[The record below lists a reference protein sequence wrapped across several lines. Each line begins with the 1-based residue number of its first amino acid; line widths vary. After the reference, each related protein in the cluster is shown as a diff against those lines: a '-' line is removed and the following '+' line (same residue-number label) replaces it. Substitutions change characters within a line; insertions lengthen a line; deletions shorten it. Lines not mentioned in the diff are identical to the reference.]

1 MSTRLQHNMDKKAPA
16 QRLSSLSPVALVV
29 MGLVGAAD
37 ALASV
42 REALQQSHAAVD
54 GTLSAKTT
62 VMDYNAVAS
71 LVQALVREGV
81 APEEAALQVQFA
93 LQGPNP
99 LAALSAL
106 VASVAEQAGAESAQD
121 TVSLPALVDALSQHV
136 AELTENGQ
144 PFDLAMLQDVVPAS
158 SGFAQADLTQ
168 ALEAYKDLEQ
178 GVGAAQRGG
187 NPEVAQSQIDLL
199 LAQASQA
206 GAAVATDAGAATA
219 ATATG
224 AASGAAALGAMSAA
238 QAIALVGLAAVAG
251 GALDSGSSSAATTS
265 DSSSGNVVKGPI
277 TGATVFRD
285 LNGNYILDSG
295 ESSATTTTGGAY
307 TLSGSGGKIVA
318 TGGTDSTTNLAF
330 TGMLAAPAGATVVT
344 PLTTL
349 LAANSS
355 LTAADLKAALGL
367 TVDPLSF
374 NPFATGVNAAD
385 ALKAEGAAA
394 QVNTILTSLAV
405 TVNGASGGTVSLAE
419 AVSAVANK
427 LGAQV
432 ATQAAT
438 LKTNSAAG
446 TLNLGSD
453 ALFTTLVSDV
463 RTAVASKVTL
473 SDSDFST
480 VVASAKAT
488 NATIADVVS
497 SNGSLTTIANTLK
510 SAQGTAPVANSSL
523 LPDVTV
529 AEDAALSGTG
539 GTGSLTTLPSS
550 FTATNIDRANL
561 LKFFDND
568 SSTVGKAPTLT
579 FDMTG
584 YSVTDSG
591 TSSLDLVVSLQKAAF
606 AGRDLTV
613 TLNDVKLDAATA
625 SGSTTLTLPSQT
637 LSATLKMGSVALGT
651 FSFSNVD
658 SDALTLNS
666 GSNTV
671 GASPS
676 FSLKLDSLFAKMTN
690 GVGDVLDLTTLSN
703 KALVALG
710 GALVVGTLDDLTPAS
725 IVTKLKSLITLPA
738 SVDTVSE
745 LVTLAK
751 NVVDFP
757 EVSSLKISDLL
768 GQIPSGSTKTL
779 LLAAASRANVDVTSA
794 TSDTV
799 SSALTKFSTAFGT
812 YKLSDLS
819 TLLSNGL
826 GLEQGADIVSVAKEL
841 VVAALNQAEGLTAEQ
856 ILDKAI
862 GALIDVNNGDLRAL
876 LAGIDYQSI
885 LGSQTDALNV
895 LNNIVQHGTVKYVD
909 LINLGAHTLL
919 SSDAT
924 MVVQVNDF
932 KNLAVTSGSVAQTS
946 LQVSVPIGSAA
957 TFTPPSN
964 GLGIPTGAFT
974 DADTA
979 DVLKYT
985 ATLESGAALP
995 SWLTFNGLT
1004 KSFTGTPTND
1014 HVGDL
1019 SIKITAIDPA
1029 GNTASDVFKL
1039 TVTNVN
1045 DAPQLV
1051 SGATTTATAVEFATA
1066 SFDVAKAFKDI
1077 DVGDTLTYSAASG
1090 TTLPTGWT
1098 LSSAGVLSGTAPVN
1112 NTDSNATQTIKITAT
1127 DKANA
1132 SVTQDFVLTVTND
1145 TTAPAKPALALER
1158 DNGTASSTDGIT
1170 SNGTINVTGLETGAT
1185 WAYSLTNGSTW
1196 ALGSGTSFV
1205 VPVGTYAAQS
1215 VQVRQT
1221 DLAGNVSEVAK
1232 YTGALDIRTAPV
1244 TPTVSL
1250 ATPDSGTT
1258 DDGVTN
1264 SGVVNVGQLLTSSGA
1279 SWQYSVNSGST
1290 WSSGTGSSFT
1300 LADGAYVANQVQVR
1314 QSDGN
1319 FESLYGK
1326 IAAAVTIDS
1335 AKPVLTLAAP
1345 TVNTS
1350 TGVFTYTFTSNEA
1363 LTGFDLSDITV
1374 TGGVKGNALT
1384 TSDNKTFTL
1393 EVTPI
1398 ASSAATATA
1407 ADLIVAVAATA
1418 ATDAAGNSLS
1428 AAASV
1433 ANSILF
1439 GTSANQTITGT
1450 ASADTIYG
1458 GGGTDIINA
1467 GAGNDAI
1474 MGGSGNDVISGGAG
1488 ADKIDLRAGGADVL
1502 KLDAAA
1508 DSPVTG
1514 SDTIAGFSSGDKI
1527 DLSAILKASTVGYVG
1542 DITSSALINSGSSTS
1557 SLQFKNVSAL
1567 TYDATEGQTTLSA
1580 DIFYS
1585 GTAPIDYF
1593 EFHLQ
1598 EFGAMQLTFTNP
1610 IGWAGAAT
1618 NGVFAYGR
1626 DWNTSPYSDVTKTTY
1641 NVVNGEK
1648 LTTVTLVLEGNVKS
1662 FLLAFAPDDSVTQTS
1677 VGYVQSDNSASTS
1690 LPAVASPV
1698 PVQVGQSSTAGWLV
1712 DGYLLP
1718 IEETGS
1724 ALTTLGD
1731 NQLRFVQTSTGVDI
1745 QYDTNKSAGTTVP
1758 SSVIHLDGITGFDL
1772 TKTDFTFV

>member
-106 VASVAEQAGAESAQD
+106 VASVVEQAGAESAQD

-144 PFDLAMLQDVVPAS
+144 PFDLAMLQDVVPPS

-168 ALEAYKDLEQ
+168 ALEAFKDLEQ

-199 LAQASQA
+199 LAQATQA

-432 ATQAAT
+432 AAQAAT

-446 TLNLGSD
+446 TLNLSSD

-591 TSSLDLVVSLQKAAF
+591 TSSLDLVVSMQKAAF

-710 GALVVGTLDDLTPAS
+710 GALVVGTLDDLTPAN
-725 IVTKLKSLITLPA
+725 IVTKLKSLITLPS

-751 NVVDFP
+751 NVIDFP
-757 EVSSLKISDLL
+757 QVSSLKISDLL

-924 MVVQVNDF
+924 MVVQATDF
-932 KNLAVTSGSVAQTS
+932 KNLAVTSGGVAQSS
-946 LQVSVPIGSAA
+946 LQVSVPLGSAS

-964 GLGIPTGAFT
+964 GLGIPAGAFT
-974 DADTA
+974 DADA
-979 DVLKYT
+979 NDVLKYT

-995 SWLTFNGLT
+995 SWLTFNGAT

-1014 HVGDL
+1014 NVGSL
-1019 SIKITAIDPA
+1019 NIKITAIDPA

-1051 SGATTTATAVEFATA
+1051 SGAVTTATAVEFAAAT
-1066 SFDVAKAFKDI
+1066 FDVSKAFKDV
-1077 DVGDTLTYSAASG
+1077 DVGDSLTYSAASG

-1098 LSSAGVLSGTAPVN
+1098 LTSAGILSGTAIENTTPN
-1112 NTDSNATQTIKITAT
+1112 NANQTIPQTIKITAT
-1127 DKANA
+1127 DKAGA
-1132 SVTQDFVLTVTND
+1132 SVTQDFTLTVTND
-1145 TTAPAKPALALER
+1145 TTAPVKPTIALER
-1158 DNGTASSTDGIT
+1158 DNGVASNDGIT
-1170 SNGTINVTGLETGAT
+1170 SNGTINVTGLETAATWSYSLNNGAT
-1185 WAYSLTNGSTW
+1185 WA
-1196 ALGSGTSFV
+1196 LGTGTSFI
-1205 VPVGTYAAQS
+1205 VPVGKYDAQF
-1215 VQVRQT
+1215 VQVRQV
-1221 DLAGNVSEVAK
+1221 DQAGNVSEVTK

-1244 TPTVSL
+1244 TPTVTL

-1407 ADLIVAVAATA
+1407 ADLSVAVAATA

-1488 ADKIDLRAGGADVL
+1488 ADKIDLSLGGSDVL
-1502 KLDAAA
+1502 KFEAAT
-1508 DSPVTG
+1508 DSPVSG
-1514 SDTIAGFSSGDKI
+1514 SDSVAGFTAGDKI
-1527 DLSAILKASTVGYVG
+1527 DLSAILGSAGIGYTGENSVPTGAS
-1542 DITSSALINSGSSTS
+1542 SSP
-1557 SLQFKNVSAL
+1557 F
-1567 TYDATEGQTTLSA
+1567 TLSNVA
-1580 DIFYS
+1580 ISNGIASVDIIYS
-1585 GTAPIDYF
+1585 GTALLTEGRISID
-1593 EFHLQ
+1593 LLVPSSVTNISLSNKATDWLIDGNATTGLIGGVVSGDT
-1598 EFGAMQLTFTNP
+1598 GATVLATGTKFVTVSFAVPTSTSAFIYAVESAKVNEVEVAAPLTKLLGTTSTAQSGYYTIVDDGTALGTVGDNEIHFANNP
-1610 IGWAGAAT
+1610 T
-1618 NGVFAYGR
+1618 
-1626 DWNTSPYSDVTKTTY
+1626 TKT
-1641 NVVNGEK
+1641 
-1648 LTTVTLVLEGNVKS
+1648 
-1662 FLLAFAPDDSVTQTS
+1662 
-1677 VGYVQSDNSASTS
+1677 
-1690 LPAVASPV
+1690 
-1698 PVQVGQSSTAGWLV
+1698 
-1712 DGYLLP
+1712 
-1718 IEETGS
+1718 
-1724 ALTTLGD
+1724 
-1731 NQLRFVQTSTGVDI
+1731 VDI
-1745 QYDTNKSAGTTVP
+1745 RYDTNKAAGTT
-1758 SSVIHLDGITGFDL
+1758 SASDIIHLDGITGIDL

>member
-1 MSTRLQHNMDKKAPA
+1 MSTRLQHNMDKKAPT

-168 ALEAYKDLEQ
+168 ALEAYKALEQ

-187 NPEVAQSQIDLL
+187 NPEVAQNQIDLL
-199 LAQASQA
+199 LAQATQA

-265 DSSSGNVVKGPI
+265 ESSSGNVVKGPI

-295 ESSATTTTGGAY
+295 ESSATTSTGGAY

-529 AEDAALSGTG
+529 AEDVALSGTG

-568 SSTVGKAPTLT
+568 SGTVGKAPTLT

-591 TSSLDLVVSLQKAAF
+591 TSSLDLVVSMQKAAF

-613 TLNDVKLDAATA
+613 TLNDVKIDAATA

-637 LSATLKMGSVALGT
+637 LSATLKMGSVPLGT

-826 GLEQGADIVSVAKEL
+826 GLEQGTDIVSVAKEL

-946 LQVSVPIGSAA
+946 LQVSVPIGSAT

-1090 TTLPTGWT
+1090 TSLPSGWT
-1098 LSSAGVLSGTAPVN
+1098 LSSAGVLSGAAPVN
-1112 NTDSNATQTIKITAT
+1112 STDSNATQTIKITAT

-1145 TTAPAKPALALER
+1145 TTAPANLTPTLVE
-1158 DNGTASSTDGIT
+1158 DNGTNTTDFITGNGRISINSAALESGAKWFSSVKGVVTEQTGKTYFDLPVGSYTADEVKVYQQDQAGNNSLVQTTLGKALSVVAAPGAPTITFTDSAITTDGVT
-1170 SNGTINVTGLETGAT
+1170 NVKSVSVTLTDSATT
-1185 WAYSLTNGSTW
+1185 WAYSLKGASYVTGT
-1196 ALGSGTSFV
+1196 GTSFNLV
-1205 VPVGTYAAQS
+1205 DGVTYAAGDIKVKQFNAAGISGSLEATNTAAVTVDQTAPTVAIS
-1215 VQVRQT
+1215 VDSIDSNGVYTLKFAFSESVSNFVVDDVGLVGATAGTFSGSGGNYTLLATPNASTTGATMTASVAANVAT
-1221 DLAGNVSEVAK
+1221 DLAGN
-1232 YTGALDIRTAPV
+1232 
-1244 TPTVSL
+1244 
-1250 ATPDSGTT
+1250 
-1258 DDGVTN
+1258 
-1264 SGVVNVGQLLTSSGA
+1264 
-1279 SWQYSVNSGST
+1279 
-1290 WSSGTGSSFT
+1290 
-1300 LADGAYVANQVQVR
+1300 AN
-1314 QSDGN
+1314 
-1319 FESLYGK
+1319 
-1326 IAAAVTIDS
+1326 
-1335 AKPVLTLAAP
+1335 
-1345 TVNTS
+1345 
-1350 TGVFTYTFTSNEA
+1350 
-1363 LTGFDLSDITV
+1363 
-1374 TGGVKGNALT
+1374 
-1384 TSDNKTFTL
+1384 
-1393 EVTPI
+1393 
-1398 ASSAATATA
+1398 
-1407 ADLIVAVAATA
+1407 TA
-1418 ATDAAGNSLS
+1418 ATDLAKYVLY
-1428 AAASV
+1428 
-1433 ANSILF
+1433 
-1439 GTSANQTITGT
+1439 GTT
-1450 ASADTIYG
+1450 SADTLTGSAFAELVYAKDGNDTISAG
-1458 GGGTDIINA
+1458 AGADTIFA
-1467 GAGNDAI
+1467 GAGND
-1474 MGGSGNDVISGGAG
+1474 VITGGAG
-1488 ADKIDLRAGGADVL
+1488 ADAITLGDGVDTI
-1502 KLDAAA
+1502 KLAAA
-1508 DSPVTG
+1508 SDSTASASDTVTG
-1514 SDTIAGFSSGDKI
+1514 FAAGDKI
-1527 DLSAILKASTVGYVG
+1527 DLSTLLGSAGVGYTG
-1542 DITSSALINSGSSTS
+1542 ESSLPSGSANSVFV
-1557 SLQFKNVSAL
+1557 LKNQTVSGL
-1567 TYDATEGQTTLSA
+1567 TASV

-1585 GTAPIDYF
+1585 GSTTYDVSGAEFSFFAPSIVSSYTVENGTSGLDFQTAVG
-1593 EFHLQ
+1593 EFKVVGVDVSPGTIAANTKL
-1598 EFGAMQLTFTNP
+1598 ATVTFTLSS
-1610 IGWAGAAT
+1610 AQT
-1618 NGVFAYGR
+1618 QFVFA
-1626 DWNTSPYSDVTKTTY
+1626 VTKAQID
-1641 NVVNGEK
+1641 G
-1648 LTTVTLVLEGNVKS
+1648 
-1662 FLLAFAPDDSVTQTS
+1662 DSVND
-1677 VGYVQSDNSASTS
+1677 GASGA
-1690 LPAVASPV
+1690 LADKDVPV
-1698 PVQVGQSSTAGWLV
+1698 PVIAGGTSSAITGLYTTK
-1712 DGYLLP
+1712 DD
-1718 IEETGS
+1718 GS
-1724 ALTTLGD
+1724 ALTTVGD
-1731 NQLRFVQTSTGVDI
+1731 NEVHFANNATTGGVDVR
-1745 QYDTNKSAGTTVP
+1745 YDTNKAAGTTLL
-1758 SSVIHLDGITGFDL
+1758 SDIIHLDGITGLDL
-1772 TKTDFTFV
+1772 SKTDFIFV

>member
-1 MSTRLQHNMDKKAPA
+1 MSTRLQQNMDKKASAP
-16 QRLSSLSPVALVV
+16 RLSTISPIALVV

-37 ALASV
+37 ALAGV
-42 REALQQSHAAVD
+42 RQALVQNHDVNNGD
-54 GTLSAKTT
+54 LSGKAT
-62 VMDYNAVAS
+62 VLDYNAVAS
-71 LVQALVREGV
+71 LVQALVREGM

-106 VASVAEQAGAESAQD
+106 VASVTVHSGAESAQD
-121 TVSLPALVDALSQHV
+121 AASLPALVDALTQQV
-136 AELTENGQ
+136 AQLTENGQ
-144 PFDLAMLQDVVPAS
+144 AFDMAMLQDVAPLAN
-158 SGFAQADLTQ
+158 GFAQADLAQ
-168 ALEAYKDLEQ
+168 ALETFKALEQ
-178 GVGAAQRGG
+178 GVGASQRGG
-187 NPEVAQSQIDLL
+187 NAEVAQNQIDML
-199 LAQASQA
+199 LAQATQA
-206 GAAVATDAGAATA
+206 GAAVATDAGAA
-219 ATATG
+219 ATATASG
-224 AASGAAALGAMSAA
+224 AASGAAAAGAMSAA
-238 QAIALVGLAAVAG
+238 QAIALVGFAAAGVAEF
-251 GALDSGSSSAATTS
+251 SSN
-265 DSSSGNVVKGPI
+265 DGQKNESSSGNVVKGPI

-285 LNGNYILDSG
+285 MNGNYIFDSG
-295 ESSATTTTGGAY
+295 ESTATTTTGGAY

-355 LTAADLKAALGL
+355 LTVADLKAALGL

-405 TVNGASGGTVSLAE
+405 TVNGASGGTISLAE

-438 LKTNSAAG
+438 LKTTPGAG
-446 TLNLGSD
+446 TLDLGGN

-463 RTAVASKVTL
+463 KAAVASKVTL
-473 SDSDFST
+473 SDSDFSA

-488 NATIADVVS
+488 NATIASVVS
-497 SNGSLTTIANTLK
+497 SNGSLTAIANTLK
-510 SAQGTAPVANSSL
+510 TAQGTAPAVNSSL

-539 GTGSLTTLPSS
+539 GTGSLSTLPSS

-568 SSTVGKAPTLT
+568 SATVGKAPTLT

-584 YSVTDSG
+584 YAVADSG
-591 TSSLDLVVSLQKAAF
+591 TSSLDLVVSMQKAAF

-613 TLNDVKLDAATA
+613 TLNDVKLDATTVA
-625 SGSTTLTLPSQT
+625 GSTTLTLPSQT
-637 LSATLKMGSVALGT
+637 LSATLKMGSVTLGT

-658 SDALTLNS
+658 SDALTLSS

-671 GASPS
+671 GATPS

-710 GALVVGTLDDLTPAS
+710 GALVVGTLDDLTPAN
-725 IVTKLKSLITLPA
+725 IVTKLKSLITLPS

-751 NVVDFP
+751 NVIDFP
-757 EVSSLKISDLL
+757 QVSSLKISDLL

-794 TSDTV
+794 TSDTI

-826 GLEQGADIVSVAKEL
+826 GLDQGADVVSLAKEL
-841 VVAALNQAEGLTAEQ
+841 VVAALSKAEGLTAEQ

-876 LAGIDYQSI
+876 LAGIDYQSVFGTQI
-885 LGSQTDALNV
+885 DALNV

-909 LINLGAHTLL
+909 LINIGAHTLL

-924 MVVQVNDF
+924 MVVQANDF

-946 LQVSVPIGSAA
+946 LQVSVPIGTAA

-964 GLGIPTGAFT
+964 GLGIPAGAFT

-985 ATLESGAALP
+985 ATLSSGAALP

-1019 SIKITAIDPA
+1019 NIKITAIDPA
-1029 GNTASDVFKL
+1029 GNTVSDVFKL

-1051 SGATTTATAVEFATA
+1051 SGATTAASAVEFAAA
-1066 SFDVAKAFKDI
+1066 SFDVSKAFKDV
-1077 DVGDTLTYSAASG
+1077 DVGDVLTYSAASG
-1090 TTLPTGWT
+1090 TNLPTGWT
-1098 LSSAGVLSGTAPVN
+1098 LTSAGVLSGTAPIN
-1112 NTDSNATQTIKITAT
+1112 NGTSNATQTIKITAT
-1127 DKANA
+1127 DKAGA

-1145 TTAPAKPALALER
+1145 TTAPVKPTLSLER
-1158 DNGTASSTDGIT
+1158 DNGVSASDGVT
-1170 SNGTINVTGLETGAT
+1170 SNGTINITGLETAAT
-1185 WAYSLTNGSTW
+1185 WAYSLTNGATW

-1205 VPVGTYAAQS
+1205 VPVGTYAAQN

-1221 DLAGNVSEVAK
+1221 DQAGNVSEIAK

-1258 DDGVTN
+1258 GDGITN

-1279 SWQYSVNSGST
+1279 SWQYSLNSGST
-1290 WSSGTGSSFT
+1290 WSTGTGSSFT
-1300 LADGAYVANQVQVR
+1300 LADGAYLANQVQVR

-1345 TVNTS
+1345 TVNTT

-1384 TSDNKTFTL
+1384 TADNKTFTL
-1393 EVTPI
+1393 DVTPTS
-1398 ASSAATATA
+1398 SSAATATA
-1407 ADLIVAVAATA
+1407 ADLSVAVAATA

-1458 GGGTDIINA
+1458 GGGADIINA

-1488 ADKIDLRAGGADVL
+1488 ADKIDLSSGGSDVL
-1502 KLDAAA
+1502 KFAAA
-1508 DSPVTG
+1508 TDSPATG
-1514 SDTIAGFSSGDKI
+1514 ADSVAGFASGDKI
-1527 DLSAILKASTVGYVG
+1527 DLSAILGSAGIAYTGENSVPAGSADSLFTLVAKPITNGIASVDIIYNGNAILGDASLDVDFLVPTGVTAMTVPTKASGWLIDSYV
-1542 DITSSALINSGSSTS
+1542 STG
-1557 SLQFKNVSAL
+1557 V
-1567 TYDATEGQTTLSA
+1567 
-1580 DIFYS
+1580 I
-1585 GTAPIDYF
+1585 
-1593 EFHLQ
+1593 
-1598 EFGAMQLTFTNP
+1598 
-1610 IGWAGAAT
+1610 AG
-1618 NGVFAYGR
+1618 
-1626 DWNTSPYSDVTKTTY
+1626 
-1641 NVVNGEK
+1641 VVVDEP
-1648 LTTVTLVLEGNVKS
+1648 TVTVLAKGATFATVS
-1662 FLLAFAPDDSVTQTS
+1662 FAVPTTTTSFIFAVESIKLNDVSVLTPQTKLI
-1677 VGYVQSDNSASTS
+1677 GTT
-1690 LPAVASPV
+1690 
-1698 PVQVGQSSTAGWLV
+1698 STAQTGYYTVV
-1712 DGYLLP
+1712 DDG
-1718 IEETGS
+1718 
-1724 ALTTLGD
+1724 TTLGTVGD
-1731 NQLRFVQTSTGVDI
+1731 NEIHFANNATTKTVDI
-1745 QYDTNKSAGTTVP
+1745 RYDTNKAAGTT
-1758 SSVIHLDGITGFDL
+1758 SASDIIHLDGITGIDL

>member
-37 ALASV
+37 ALASL
-42 REALQQSHAAVD
+42 RDALSHSQASAE
-54 GTLSAKTT
+54 GITSAKTT

-106 VASVAEQAGAESAQD
+106 VASVSAQAGAELTQD
-121 TVSLPALVDALSQHV
+121 ALSLTALVDALSHQV
-136 AELTENGQ
+136 AQLTENGQ
-144 PFDLAMLQDVVPAS
+144 SFDVAMLQDFAPQAT
-158 SGFAQADLTQ
+158 GFAQADLAQ
-168 ALEAYKDLEQ
+168 ALETFKALEQ
-178 GVGAAQRGG
+178 GVGASQRGG
-187 NPEVAQSQIDLL
+187 NADVAQNQIDML
-199 LAQASQA
+199 LAQATQA

-219 ATATG
+219 ATASG
-224 AASGAAALGAMSAA
+224 AASGAAAVGAMSAA

-251 GALDSGSSSAATTS
+251 GALDSGTTTTTS

-285 LNGNYILDSG
+285 LNGNYIFDSG

-318 TGGTDSTTNLAF
+318 TGGTDSTTSLAF

-432 ATQAAT
+432 ATQAAA

-473 SDSDFST
+473 SDSDFSAA
-480 VVASAKAT
+480 VDSAKAT
-488 NATIADVVS
+488 NATIANVVS

-510 SAQGTAPVANSSL
+510 TAQGTAPAANSSL

-568 SSTVGKAPTLT
+568 SGTVGKAPTLT

-584 YSVTDSG
+584 YAVADNG
-591 TSSLDLVVSLQKAAF
+591 TSSLDLVVSMQKAAF

-613 TLNDVKLDAATA
+613 TLNDVKIDAATA

-637 LSATLKMGSVALGT
+637 LSATLKMGSVTLGT

-658 SDALTLNS
+658 SDALTLSS
-666 GSNTV
+666 GANTV
-671 GASPS
+671 GATPS

-710 GALVVGTLDDLTPAS
+710 GALVVGTLDELTPAS
-725 IVTKLKSLITLPA
+725 IVTKLKSLITLPS

-757 EVSSLKISDLL
+757 QVSSLKISDLL

-794 TSDTV
+794 TSDTI

-819 TLLSNGL
+819 ALLSNGL

-862 GALIDVNNGDLRAL
+862 GALIDVNNGDLGAL

-885 LGSQTDALNV
+885 LGTQTDALNV
-895 LNNIVQHGTVKYVD
+895 LNNIVEYGTVKYVD

-924 MVVQVNDF
+924 MVVQANDF

-946 LQVSVPIGSAA
+946 LQVSVPIGTAA

-964 GLGIPTGAFT
+964 GLGIPAGAFT

-985 ATLESGAALP
+985 ATLSSGAALP

-1019 SIKITAIDPA
+1019 NIKITAIDPA

-1051 SGATTTATAVEFATA
+1051 SGATTTATAVEFAAA
-1066 SFDVAKAFKDI
+1066 SFDVSKAFKDV
-1077 DVGDTLTYSAASG
+1077 DVGDALTYSAASG
-1090 TTLPTGWT
+1090 TNLPTGWT
-1098 LSSAGVLSGTAPVN
+1098 LTSAGVLSGTAPVN
-1112 NTDSNATQTIKITAT
+1112 DGTSNATQTIKITAT
-1127 DKANA
+1127 DKSGA

-1145 TTAPAKPALALER
+1145 TTAPANLTPTLVEDNGINTTDWVTGNGRISINTSALESGAKWFSLVKGVETEQTGKTYF
-1158 DNGTASSTDGIT
+1158 DLPVGVYASDQVKVFQKDQAGNTSAVQTSLGKELTVVAAPGAPTIAITDSGNATDGIT
-1170 SNGTINVTGLETGAT
+1170 NVKSVTVTLTDGAT
-1185 WAYSLTNGSTW
+1185 SWAYSLKGAAYVT
-1196 ALGSGTSFV
+1196 GSGTTFNLID
-1205 VPVGTYAAQS
+1205 GTTYAAGDIKVKQLNAAGIS
-1215 VQVRQT
+1215 GSSEASNSSTLTVDQ
-1221 DLAGNVSEVAK
+1221 LA
-1232 YTGALDIRTAPV
+1232 
-1244 TPTVSL
+1244 PTVTTTVDSIDTSGAYTLKFVFSESVANFAVTDVDVSGAILSSFSGSGITYTVL
-1250 ATPDSGTT
+1250 ATP
-1258 DDGVTN
+1258 N
-1264 SGVVNVGQLLTSSGA
+1264 SSTSATPLT
-1279 SWQYSVNSGST
+1279 
-1290 WSSGTGSSFT
+1290 
-1300 LADGAYVANQVQVR
+1300 
-1314 QSDGN
+1314 
-1319 FESLYGK
+1319 
-1326 IAAAVTIDS
+1326 
-1335 AKPVLTLAAP
+1335 
-1345 TVNTS
+1345 
-1350 TGVFTYTFTSNEA
+1350 
-1363 LTGFDLSDITV
+1363 
-1374 TGGVKGNALT
+1374 VK
-1384 TSDNKTFTL
+1384 
-1393 EVTPI
+1393 
-1398 ASSAATATA
+1398 
-1407 ADLIVAVAATA
+1407 VAAGVATDTAGNNNTA
-1418 ATDAAGNSLS
+1418 ATDL
-1428 AAASV
+1428 V
-1433 ANSILF
+1433 KYVLY
-1439 GTSANQTITGT
+1439 GTN
-1450 ASADTIYG
+1450 SADTLTGGENADMVYG
-1458 GGGTDIINA
+1458 KDGNDSITA
-1467 GAGNDAI
+1467 GAGADTI
-1474 MGGSGNDVISGGAG
+1474 WGGPGNDTLIGGAG
-1488 ADKIDLRAGGADVL
+1488 ADSINLGDGNDTLKITAITDSSVASADTV
-1502 KLDAAA
+1502 
-1508 DSPVTG
+1508 S
-1514 SDTIAGFSSGDKI
+1514 GFGQNDKI
-1527 DLSAILKASTVGYVG
+1527 DLSSLLKTIYSAENSIQLGDASSPLQFGTPVINTTERTATVPLKYVGTETAGITELFLSLNVDPDIAATFGLKLTDSDFGYTPILSAEAPDVAILYVSRKADVP
-1542 DITSSALINSGSSTS
+1542 ASGS
-1557 SLQFKNVSAL
+1557 
-1567 TYDATEGQTTLSA
+1567 
-1580 DIFYS
+1580 
-1585 GTAPIDYF
+1585 TAAKVYTD
-1593 EFHLQ
+1593 
-1598 EFGAMQLTFTNP
+1598 TF
-1610 IGWAGAAT
+1610 
-1618 NGVFAYGR
+1618 
-1626 DWNTSPYSDVTKTTY
+1626 
-1641 NVVNGEK
+1641 VNGETIANLEFGLSDTASSFIFEASGASVSAVTVVTPKTVYAGLSSLAQASKFSVIDDGVK
-1648 LTTVTLVLEGNVKS
+1648 LSTTIGDNEIH
-1662 FLLAFAPDDSVTQTS
+1662 FA
-1677 VGYVQSDNSASTS
+1677 
-1690 LPAVASPV
+1690 
-1698 PVQVGQSSTAGWLV
+1698 QSSTG
-1712 DGYLLP
+1712 
-1718 IEETGS
+1718 
-1724 ALTTLGD
+1724 
-1731 NQLRFVQTSTGVDI
+1731 GVDI
-1745 QYDTNKSAGTTVP
+1745 QYDTVSAVGS
-1758 SSVIHLDGITGFDL
+1758 SSVIASPIIHLEGITALDL
-1772 TKTDFTFV
+1772 TKNDFVFV

>member
-37 ALASV
+37 ALASL
-42 REALQQSHAAVD
+42 RDALSHSQASAE
-54 GTLSAKTT
+54 GLTSAKTT

-106 VASVAEQAGAESAQD
+106 VASVSAQAGAELTQD
-121 TVSLPALVDALSQHV
+121 ALSLTALVDALSQQV
-136 AELTENGQ
+136 AQLTENGQ
-144 PFDLAMLQDVVPAS
+144 SFDVAMLQDFAPQAT
-158 SGFAQADLTQ
+158 GFAQADLAQ
-168 ALEAYKDLEQ
+168 ALETFKALEQ
-178 GVGAAQRGG
+178 GVGASQRGG
-187 NPEVAQSQIDLL
+187 NADVAQNQIDML
-199 LAQASQA
+199 LAQATQS
-206 GAAVATDAGAATA
+206 GAAVATDAGAAST
-219 ATATG
+219 ATASG
-224 AASGAAALGAMSAA
+224 AASGAAAAGALSAA
-238 QAIALVGLAAVAG
+238 QAIAMVAFAAVASD
-251 GALDSGSSSAATTS
+251 AIDGSSTTS
-265 DSSSGNVVKGPI
+265 TADSSSGNVVKGPI

-355 LTAADLKAALGL
+355 LTAADLKSALGL
-367 TVDPLSF
+367 SVDPLSF

-432 ATQAAT
+432 ATQAAA
-438 LKTNSAAG
+438 LKVSSSAG

-453 ALFTTLVSDV
+453 ALFTNLVSDV

-473 SDSDFST
+473 SDSDFTS
-480 VVASAKAT
+480 VVTSAKAT
-488 NATIADVVS
+488 NASIASVVS

-510 SAQGTAPVANSSL
+510 TAQGTAPVANASL

-529 AEDAALSGTG
+529 AEDAALSLSGTG

-568 SSTVGKAPTLT
+568 SGTVGKAPTLT

-584 YSVTDSG
+584 YAVADSG
-591 TSSLDLVVSLQKAAF
+591 TSSLDLVVSMQKAAF
-606 AGRDLTV
+606 AGRELTV

-625 SGSTTLTLPSQT
+625 SGSTTLTLPAQT
-637 LSATLKMGSVALGT
+637 LSATLKMGSVTLGT

-658 SDALTLNS
+658 SDALTLS
-666 GSNTV
+666 AGSNTV

-725 IVTKLKSLITLPA
+725 IATKLKSLINLPS

-768 GQIPSGSTKTL
+768 VQIPSGSTKTL

-794 TSDTV
+794 TSDTI

-819 TLLSNGL
+819 ALLSNGL

-885 LGSQTDALNV
+885 LGTQTDALNV
-895 LNNIVQHGTVKYVD
+895 LNNIVQYGTVKYVD

-924 MVVQVNDF
+924 MVVQANDF

-946 LQVSVPIGSAA
+946 LQVSVPIGSAS

-964 GLGIPTGAFT
+964 GLGVPTGAFT

-1014 HVGDL
+1014 HVGAL
-1019 SIKITAIDPA
+1019 NIKITAIDPA

-1051 SGATTTATAVEFATA
+1051 SGATTTATAVEFAAA

-1077 DVGDTLTYSAASG
+1077 DAGDTLTYSAASG
-1090 TTLPTGWT
+1090 TTLPSGWT

-1112 NTDSNATQTIKITAT
+1112 STNSNATQTIKITAT
-1127 DKANA
+1127 DKSSA

-1145 TTAPAKPALALER
+1145 TTAPANLTPTLVE
-1158 DNGTASSTDGIT
+1158 DNGTNTTDYITGNGRISINSAALESGAKWFSSVKGEVTEQTGKTYFDLPVGSYTADEVKVYQQDQAGNNSLVQTTLGKALSVVAAPGAPTITFTDSAITTDGVT
-1170 SNGTINVTGLETGAT
+1170 NVKSVSVTLTDSATT
-1185 WAYSLTNGSTW
+1185 WAYSLKGASYVTGT
-1196 ALGSGTSFV
+1196 GTSFNLV
-1205 VPVGTYAAQS
+1205 DGVTYAAGDIKVKQFNAAGISGSLEATNTAAVTVDQTAPTVAIS
-1215 VQVRQT
+1215 VDSIDSNGVYTLKFAFSESVSNFVVGDVGLVGATAGTFSGSGSNYTLLATPNASTTGATMTASVAANVAT
-1221 DLAGNVSEVAK
+1221 DLAGN
-1232 YTGALDIRTAPV
+1232 
-1244 TPTVSL
+1244 
-1250 ATPDSGTT
+1250 
-1258 DDGVTN
+1258 
-1264 SGVVNVGQLLTSSGA
+1264 
-1279 SWQYSVNSGST
+1279 
-1290 WSSGTGSSFT
+1290 
-1300 LADGAYVANQVQVR
+1300 AN
-1314 QSDGN
+1314 
-1319 FESLYGK
+1319 
-1326 IAAAVTIDS
+1326 
-1335 AKPVLTLAAP
+1335 
-1345 TVNTS
+1345 
-1350 TGVFTYTFTSNEA
+1350 
-1363 LTGFDLSDITV
+1363 
-1374 TGGVKGNALT
+1374 
-1384 TSDNKTFTL
+1384 
-1393 EVTPI
+1393 
-1398 ASSAATATA
+1398 
-1407 ADLIVAVAATA
+1407 TA
-1418 ATDAAGNSLS
+1418 ATDLAKYVLY
-1428 AAASV
+1428 
-1433 ANSILF
+1433 
-1439 GTSANQTITGT
+1439 GTT
-1450 ASADTIYG
+1450 SADTLTGSAFAELVYAKDGNDTISAG
-1458 GGGTDIINA
+1458 AGADTIFA
-1467 GAGNDAI
+1467 GAGND
-1474 MGGSGNDVISGGAG
+1474 VITGGAG
-1488 ADKIDLRAGGADVL
+1488 ADAITLGDGVDTI
-1502 KLDAAA
+1502 KLAAA
-1508 DSPVTG
+1508 SDSTVSASDTVTG
-1514 SDTIAGFSSGDKI
+1514 FAAGDKI
-1527 DLSAILKASTVGYVG
+1527 DLSTLLGSAGVGYTG
-1542 DITSSALINSGSSTS
+1542 ESSLPSGSANSVFV
-1557 SLQFKNVSAL
+1557 LKNQTVSGL
-1567 TYDATEGQTTLSA
+1567 TASV

-1585 GTAPIDYF
+1585 GSTTYDVSGAEFSFFAPSIVSSYTVENGTSGLDFQTAVG
-1593 EFHLQ
+1593 EFKVVGVDVSPGTIAANTKL
-1598 EFGAMQLTFTNP
+1598 ATVTFTLSS
-1610 IGWAGAAT
+1610 AQT
-1618 NGVFAYGR
+1618 QFVFA
-1626 DWNTSPYSDVTKTTY
+1626 VTKAQID
-1641 NVVNGEK
+1641 G
-1648 LTTVTLVLEGNVKS
+1648 
-1662 FLLAFAPDDSVTQTS
+1662 DSVND
-1677 VGYVQSDNSASTS
+1677 GASGA
-1690 LPAVASPV
+1690 LADKDVPV
-1698 PVQVGQSSTAGWLV
+1698 PVIAGGTSSAITGLYTTK
-1712 DGYLLP
+1712 DD
-1718 IEETGS
+1718 GS
-1724 ALTTLGD
+1724 ALTTVGD
-1731 NQLRFVQTSTGVDI
+1731 NEVHFANNATTGGVDVR
-1745 QYDTNKSAGTTVP
+1745 YDTNKAAGTTVL
-1758 SSVIHLDGITGFDL
+1758 SDIIHLDGITGLDL
-1772 TKTDFTFV
+1772 SKTDFIFV